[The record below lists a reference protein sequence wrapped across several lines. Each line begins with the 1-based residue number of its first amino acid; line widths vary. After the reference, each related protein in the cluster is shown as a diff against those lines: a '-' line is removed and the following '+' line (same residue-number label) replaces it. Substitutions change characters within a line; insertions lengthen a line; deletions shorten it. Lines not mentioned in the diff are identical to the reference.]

1 MNRICQ
7 PPIVY
12 SEGASMPAKILNTE
26 NFKTLRK
33 ERGYYV
39 DKTGFLEKFLE
50 SPADASLFTRP
61 RRFGKTLLM
70 SMLASFFDITR
81 NSQALFTGLK
91 ITENEEL
98 CREWMNQY
106 PVIFLTFKEVE
117 GFTFEDALDEIR
129 TRMKNL
135 YSDVEPMLDR
145 KKLRTADRD
154 ILDDILSAHASIR
167 SLRASLQ
174 TMSRILSAQYEK
186 PVIILL
192 DEYDVPVAKAAERGY
207 YDEMILF
214 MRIFLSNAL
223 KTNDYLKFGIL
234 TGALRITKESIFTGL
249 NNLDCFDIA
258 NPRYADVFGFTQDEV
273 NQLLADAGLEEKR
286 NALREWYD
294 GYHFGDR
301 SDIYCPW
308 SIMKYLADVQ
318 SVPEAKPKAYWVGTS
333 GNELTKAFL
342 GRIPSTVQDDIAS
355 LTEGKTIAVEIN
367 EALNYNQIYTAEDNF
382 WTLLYLT
389 GYLTPSSDSANCV
402 VSPGPGR
409 TILAIPNREVKD
421 VFKSEINSW
430 FSQMLP
436 KDKQEDFFKLF
447 WKGDAQNLEKS
458 LGTMLLTSSSV
469 QDYKYREHFYHSFL
483 LGIFMLLYPVTSN
496 REAGEGFFDLIVQDE
511 REKRAAVIE
520 VKRADSEKELE
531 ASVEK
536 ALTQIEERQYDVEL
550 KARGYTTIYHWGM
563 AFFKKSCKMGV
574 RCE

>member
-1 MNRICQ
+1 MSI
-7 PPIVY
+7 
-12 SEGASMPAKILNTE
+12 KIQNTE
-26 NFKTLRK
+26 KFDTLRK

-301 SDIYCPW
+301 SEIYCPW

-389 GYLTPSSDSANCV
+389 GYLTPSSDNANCV
-402 VSPGPGR
+402 VPPGPGR
-409 TILAIPNREVKD
+409 TVLAIPNREVKD
-421 VFKSEINSW
+421 VFKSEIKSW

-436 KDKQEDFFKLF
+436 KNKQQDFFELF
-447 WKGDAQNLEKS
+447 WKADAQNLEKT

-469 QDYKYREHFYHSFL
+469 QDYKYREHFYHSLL
-483 LGIFMLLYPVTSN
+483 LGFFMLLYPVTSN
-496 REAGEGFFDLIVQDE
+496 REAGEGFYDLIVQDE
-511 REKRAAVIE
+511 REKRVAVIE

>member
-1 MNRICQ
+1 MSI
-7 PPIVY
+7 
-12 SEGASMPAKILNTE
+12 KIQNTE
-26 NFKTLRK
+26 KFDTLRK

-81 NSQALFTGLK
+81 NSQDLFAGLK
-91 ITENEEL
+91 ITENEKL

-192 DEYDVPVAKAAERGY
+192 DEYDVPVAKAAKRGY

-469 QDYKYREHFYHSFL
+469 QDYKYREHFYHSLL
-483 LGIFMLLYPVTSN
+483 LGFFMLLYPVTSN
-496 REAGEGFFDLIVQDE
+496 RETGEGFYDLVVQDE

-536 ALTQIEERQYDVEL
+536 ALTQVEERQYDVEL

>member
-1 MNRICQ
+1 M
-7 PPIVY
+7 PINIVNV
-12 SEGASMPAKILNTE
+12 ELFAE
-26 NFKTLRK
+26 LRQNY
-33 ERGYYV
+33 GYYV
-39 DKTGFLEKFLE
+39 DKTEFLVQFLQDPTNATRFR
-50 SPADASLFTRP
+50 SPSSATLFTRP
-61 RRFGKTLLM
+61 RRFGKTMFM
-70 SMLASFFDITR
+70 SMLASFFDITQKSR
-81 NSQALFTGLK
+81 DLFAGLK
-91 ITENEEL
+91 VAENEKL

-106 PVIFLTFKEVE
+106 PVIFLTLKEVE
-117 GFTFEDALDEIR
+117 GLTFEDALDEIR

-154 ILDDILSAHASIR
+154 VMDDILSAHASIR
-167 SLRASLQ
+167 ALRASLQ
-174 TMSRILSAQYEK
+174 TMSRILYALYGK

-223 KTNDYLKFGIL
+223 KTNPYLKFGIL

-258 NPRYADVFGFTQDEV
+258 NPKYADVFGFTQCEV
-273 NQLLADAGLEEKR
+273 DQMLFDAGLEEKR
-286 NALREWYD
+286 DELKSWYD

-308 SIMKYLADVQ
+308 SIMKYLADAQ
-318 SVPEAKPKAYWVGTS
+318 SIPQEKPKAYWVGTS

-342 GRIPSTVQDDIAS
+342 GRMPSTVQDDIAS
-355 LTEGKTIAVEIN
+355 LTEGKNIAVAIKED
-367 EALNYNQIYTAEDNF
+367 LNYNQIYTDEDNF

-402 VSPGPGR
+402 VPPGPGR
-409 TILAIPNREVKD
+409 TVLAIPNREVKD
-421 VFKSEINSW
+421 VFRNEIKSW

-436 KDKQEDFFKLF
+436 KDKQEDFFNLF

-511 REKRAAVIE
+511 RDKRAAVIE
-520 VKRADSEKELE
+520 VKRADSREELE
-531 ASVEK
+531 AEVEK
-536 ALTQIEERQYDVEL
+536 ALLQIEERQYDTEL
-550 KARGYTTIYHWGM
+550 KTRGYTQILHWGM
-563 AFFKKSCKMGV
+563 AFYKKSCKMGV
-574 RCE
+574 R

>member
-1 MNRICQ
+1 MSI
-7 PPIVY
+7 
-12 SEGASMPAKILNTE
+12 KIQNTE
-26 NFKTLRK
+26 KFDTLRK

-81 NSQALFTGLK
+81 NSQDLFAGLK
-91 ITENEEL
+91 ITENEKL

-192 DEYDVPVAKAAERGY
+192 DEYDVPVAKAAKRGY

-402 VSPGPGR
+402 VPPGPGR
-409 TILAIPNREVKD
+409 TVLAIPNREVKD
-421 VFKSEINSW
+421 VFKSEIKSW

-436 KDKQEDFFKLF
+436 KNKQQDFFELF
-447 WKGDAQNLEKS
+447 WKADAQNLEKT

-511 REKRAAVIE
+511 RDKRAAVIE
-520 VKRADSEKELE
+520 VKRADSREELE
-531 ASVEK
+531 AEVEK
-536 ALTQIEERQYDVEL
+536 ALLQIEERQYDTEL
-550 KARGYTTIYHWGM
+550 KTRGYTQILHWGM
-563 AFFKKSCKMGV
+563 AFYKKSCKMGV
-574 RCE
+574 R

>member
-7 PPIVY
+7 TPIVHP
-12 SEGASMPAKILNTE
+12 EGAIMSIKIQNTE
-26 NFKTLRK
+26 KFDTLRK

-81 NSQALFTGLK
+81 NSQDLFAGLK

-135 YSDVEPMLDR
+135 YSDVEPVLDR

-402 VSPGPGR
+402 VPPGPGR
-409 TILAIPNREVKD
+409 TVLAIPNREVKD
-421 VFKSEINSW
+421 VFKSEIKSW

-436 KDKQEDFFKLF
+436 KNKQQDFFELF
-447 WKGDAQNLEKS
+447 WKADAQNLEKT

-469 QDYKYREHFYHSFL
+469 QDYKYREHFYHSLL
-483 LGIFMLLYPVTSN
+483 LGFFMLLYPVTSN
-496 REAGEGFFDLIVQDE
+496 REAGEGFYDLIVQDE
-511 REKRAAVIE
+511 REKRVAVIE